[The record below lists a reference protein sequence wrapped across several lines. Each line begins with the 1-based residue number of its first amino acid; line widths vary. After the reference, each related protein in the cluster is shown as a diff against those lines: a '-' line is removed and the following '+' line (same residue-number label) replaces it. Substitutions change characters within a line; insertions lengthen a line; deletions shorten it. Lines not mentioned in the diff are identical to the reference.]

1 MESVLA
7 SLGTLLLVAC
17 AGYVARRSGAIGEDG
32 GRGLSLYIYHVALP
46 ALFFVETA
54 TMAFGARHWWIAIG
68 SVAPIALVL
77 TLLGLARLAGL
88 LGRERFALAGL
99 AVVFGSNAFFGL
111 AFFRAFYGERALADP
126 VAAATLLG
134 VVGVVGSELL
144 FAYATA
150 AERPARSLLRVALSP
165 ILLAAAAGLLV
176 GLLPWRPGFV
186 FEALRMLGRTAP
198 TLAVFVLGVFIHDHF
213 ERERMPA
220 AALLAALR
228 LVALPLSGLAVILP
242 WRGAYGDAAEFLV
255 LQTGVPAAVA
265 VAIFAQRYRFA
276 VGTLTGMVVL
286 SSLASFPLLFL
297 LYLLARGLGLSA
309 G

>member
-7 SLGTLLLVAC
+7 SLGTLLLIGF
-17 AGYVARRSGAIGEDG
+17 AGYCARRTGAIGEDG
-32 GRGLSLYIYHVALP
+32 GRGLSGFIYHIALP

-54 TMAFGARHWWIAIG
+54 RMSLGAHDLWIAIG
-68 SVAPIALVL
+68 SLAPIALVL
-77 TLLGLARLAGL
+77 SLLGLARLSGL
-88 LGRERFALAGL
+88 LDRERFALAGL

-111 AFFRAFYGERALADP
+111 AFFRAFYGEDALADP
-126 VAAATLLG
+126 ILAATLLG
-134 VVGVVGSELL
+134 LVGVVGSELL

-150 AERPARSLLRVALSP
+150 AERPARSVLRVALSP
-165 ILLAAAAGLLV
+165 ILLAAAAGLLA

-186 FEALRMLGRTAP
+186 FSGLGMLGQTAP
-198 TLAVFVLGVFIHDHF
+198 TLAVFVLGVFIHDHL
-213 ERERMPA
+213 ERERLLA
-220 AALLAALR
+220 AAVLAALR
-228 LVALPLSGLAVILP
+228 IVALPLAGLAVILP

-276 VGTLTGMVVL
+276 IGTLTGMVAL

-297 LYLLARGLGLSA
+297 LYLLGRGLGF
-309 G
+309 GG